1 MGNRIILNGTSYF
14 GRGARENVITELRN
28 RNFTKALVVTDKNLL
43 DAHVTNLVT
52 DVLDKNDFSY
62 QIYSDIKPNPT
73 TLNVQEGVTFCR
85 NSKAD
90 VIIAVG
96 GGSAIDTAEAIS
108 IIMTNPEHFDVISLD
123 GAVETKN
130 AGMPIIALP
139 TTAGTA
145 AVQSHEPFSRGAN
158 FKSCSVW

>member
-1 MGNRIILNGTSYF
+1 MFLI
-14 GRGARENVITELRN
+14 
-28 RNFTKALVVTDKNLL
+28 KW
-43 DAHVTNLVT
+43 
-52 DVLDKNDFSY
+52 FSY

-96 GGSAIDTAEAIS
+96 GGSAIDTAKAIS

-123 GAVETKN
+123 GAVETK
-130 AGMPIIALP
+130 ML
-139 TTAGTA
+139 
-145 AVQSHEPFSRGAN
+145 V
-158 FKSCSVW
+158 CLL